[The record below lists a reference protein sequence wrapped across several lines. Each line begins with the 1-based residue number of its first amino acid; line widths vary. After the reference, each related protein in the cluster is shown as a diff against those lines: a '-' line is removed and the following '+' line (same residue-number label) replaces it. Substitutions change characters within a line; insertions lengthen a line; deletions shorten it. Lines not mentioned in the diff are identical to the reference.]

1 MGTRDVVVVARNAAS
16 PYEVIDVRWE
26 ATTTSAVT
34 LDFSAAPSAS
44 SVRVGVYAAVA
55 GSTINTTLASQT
67 DVTLTSSAN
76 GDFLRYNGSV
86 WVNDAVNLSTDTIGD
101 YVSSLVAGTGITLS
115 NNSGEGSSPTIAVT
129 TNTYDAY
136 GAASSA
142 QSAAQTFA
150 TNLVANVATAFEVA
164 GDSGTSKTI
173 TSGSDTLSILGG
185 VALTSVTSNTDTITL
200 NLDNTAVTAATYGN
214 ANTAATFTV
223 DAQGRLT
230 AASQN
235 AISILASQVS
245 DFTANTRAQISVG
258 GDLAYNSTTGVISFT
273 NDAGDIESVT
283 AGTGLTGGGT
293 SGAVT
298 IDLASTAVTAG
309 NYGSSSSVGTFT
321 VDAQGRLTAASN
333 SSISITAS
341 QVTDLTK
348 SSVGLGNVDNTS
360 DANKP
365 VSTATQTALDL
376 KANLAS
382 PALTGT
388 PTAPTAASNTNTTQ
402 VATTAYVQG
411 EISELLNGAG
421 PAYDTLKELQ
431 DILVAD
437 EGTVTTLTTLVGTKA
452 PLASPALTG
461 TPTAPT
467 AAALTNTTQIATTE
481 FVTAAVSAGVNSV
494 AIDSL
499 DDIADVTI
507 TTPSSGQFL
516 KWNGTAWVN
525 DAIDLG
531 TDTTGSYVTSL
542 VAGTG
547 ITLTNNSGE
556 GSTPTVAVTT
566 NTFDAYG
573 AAATAATDAGTALS
587 THEADTTNIH
597 GIADTSILITT
608 TGTQTLTNKTITS
621 PAGLVK
627 GDVGLGNVDN
637 TADTAKPVSTAQQTA
652 LDLKAPL
659 ASPTFTGTVTLPDNT
674 VALGTKTTGDY
685 VQSLVAGTGV
695 TLTNNSGETA
705 TPTIAIGQ
713 AVGTGASVTFAEIT
727 TTGNIVVGGDLTVS
741 GNTTT
746 VNTEQL
752 NVEDNIITLN
762 SGVTGAP
769 TLNSGI
775 EVNRGTSTDVA
786 ILWNETSD
794 KWTFTND
801 GTNYANL
808 GDVTAAALIAAAGGD
823 GTNGQALTT
832 NGSGV
837 LDFTTII
844 GTTEASIISAVG
856 ADGANGSVLMT
867 NGAGDLTFTTL
878 TAAKISDFTAN
889 TRAQISVSGD
899 LAYNSSTGV
908 ISFTNDAGDIESVTA
923 GTGLTGGGT
932 SGAVTLDLA
941 STAVTAGSYGS
952 SSSVGTFTVDA
963 QGRLTAASNSSISIT
978 ASQVSDFTEAAQDA
992 VEGAITAGTGITK
1005 AYNDGANTISLSIGQ
1020 DVATSAAV
1028 TFGSVATG
1036 AITLD
1041 SGTGELNTSTQ
1052 VVNVNTV
1059 TTVDS
1064 FDKTV
1069 YRTAKYLVQVTQG
1082 SKYTTSEV
1090 LLAHDGTTSYLSEYA
1105 VIELGGTVIPL
1116 TVSTSISAGNVLL
1129 RVTITDAASTNATVK
1144 VARTLIAV

>member
-1 MGTRDVVVVARNAAS
+1 MSVGGVQIDPVGATVNQVLKFDGTKFAPGTDSGLAGTVYTSTIGDGTTSTFTVTHSLGTRDVVVVARNAAS

-26 ATTTSAVT
+26 ATTTGTVT

-55 GSTINTTLASQT
+55 GSTINTSLASQT

-76 GDFLRYNGSV
+76 GDFLRYNGTA

-115 NNSGEGSSPTIAVT
+115 NNTGEGATPTVAVT
-129 TNTYDAY
+129 SGTYDAY
-136 GAASSA
+136 GAAASA

-150 TNLVANVATAFEVA
+150 TNLVANVATAFEIA

-173 TSGSDTLSILGG
+173 TSGSDTLTISGG
-185 VALTSVTSNTDTITL
+185 VGLTSVTSVTDTITL
-200 NLDNTAVTAATYGN
+200 NLDN
-214 ANTAATFTV
+214 
-223 DAQGRLT
+223 
-230 AASQN
+230 
-235 AISILASQVS
+235 
-245 DFTANTRAQISVG
+245 
-258 GDLAYNSTTGVISFT
+258 
-273 NDAGDIESVT
+273 
-283 AGTGLTGGGT
+283 
-293 SGAVT
+293 
-298 IDLASTAVTAG
+298 TAVTAG

-333 SSISITAS
+333 SAIAITAS

-388 PTAPTAASNTNTTQ
+388 PTAPTAAAATNTTQ
-402 VATTAYVQG
+402 VATTEFVRAEVAALVNSAGATLDTLG
-411 EISELLNGAG
+411 EIATALGNDANLS
-421 PAYDTLKELQ
+421 
-431 DILVAD
+431 
-437 EGTVTTLTTLVGTKA
+437 TTLTNSIGLKA

-467 AAALTNTTQIATTE
+467 AAVATDTTQIATTA
-481 FVTAAVSAGVNSV
+481 FVTAAIAAGVATV
-494 AIDSL
+494 DTL
-499 DDIADVTI
+499 DDLTDVTI
-507 TTPSSGQFL
+507 TSVADGDFL
-516 KWNGTAWVN
+516 RWNGTAWIN
-525 DAIDLG
+525 DAVNLS
-531 TDTTGSYVTSL
+531 TDTIGSYVQSL

-556 GSTPTVAVTT
+556 GSTPTVAVTA

-573 AAATAATDAGTALS
+573 AAATAATNAGSALS

-597 GIADTSILITT
+597 GIADTSILVTT
-608 TGTQTLTNKTITS
+608 TGAQTLTNKTITS
-621 PAGLVK
+621 PSGLVK

-652 LDLKAPL
+652 LDLKANL
-659 ASPTFTGTVTLPDNT
+659 ASPTFTGTAT
-674 VALGTKTTGDY
+674 TTGD
-685 VQSLVAGTGV
+685 L
-695 TLTNNSGETA
+695 
-705 TPTIAIGQ
+705 
-713 AVGTGASVTFAEIT
+713 
-727 TTGNIVVGGDLTVS
+727 VVGGDLTVN
-741 GNTTT
+741 GNVTTL
-746 VNTEQL
+746 NTATL
-752 NVEDNIITLN
+752 NIEDNIIVLN
-762 SGVTGAP
+762 NNVTGAP
-769 TLNSGI
+769 ALNAGI
-775 EVNRGTSTDVA
+775 EVERGTSDNVE
-786 ILWNETSD
+786 LRWNETTD

-801 GTNYANL
+801 GTNYTNL

-832 NGSGV
+832 NGSGT

-867 NGAGDLTFTTL
+867 NGSGDLTFTTL

-908 ISFTNDAGDIESVTA
+908 ISFTNDAGDIESVLA
-923 GTGLTGGGT
+923 GTGLSGGGT
-932 SGAVTLDLA
+932 SGVVTLDLA
-941 STAVTAGSYGS
+941 STAVTAGNYGS

-963 QGRLTAASNSSISIT
+963 QGRLTAASNSAISIT

-992 VEGAITAGTGITK
+992 VEGAITAGTGVTK

-1028 TFGSVATG
+1028 TFDSIATG

-1052 VVNVNTV
+1052 AISVNTV

-1064 FDKTV
+1064 FTKTA
-1069 YRTAKYLVQVTQG
+1069 YRTAKYLIQASQG
-1082 SKYTTSEV
+1082 SKYTSSEV
-1090 LLAHDGTTSYLSEYA
+1090 LLVHDGTDSYLSEYA
-1105 VIELGGTVIPL
+1105 MIELGASRIPM
-1116 TVSTSISAGNVLL
+1116 TVSTSISGSNVLL
-1129 RVTITDAASTNATVK
+1129 RVTVTDAASTGVTVK